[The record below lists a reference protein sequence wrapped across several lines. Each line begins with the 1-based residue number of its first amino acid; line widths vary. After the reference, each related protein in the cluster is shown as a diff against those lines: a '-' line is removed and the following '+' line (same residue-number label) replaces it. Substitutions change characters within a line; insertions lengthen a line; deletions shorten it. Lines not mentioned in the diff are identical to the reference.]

1 MSSSQTLV
9 AQDAPTI
16 SNRKTSI
23 ALWIVQAILA
33 LLLSIAGVTKSFQPI
48 KVAAQTINW
57 VNDVPP
63 ALVRFIGVSELF
75 AAIGL
80 ILPAATRIQPRL
92 TIFAATGIALI
103 MMFAMIF
110 HITRNEFF
118 ALPINAAFLTL
129 SVFVAYGR
137 LKWAPIVSRK

>member
-1 MSSSQTLV
+1 MSHTQTLA
-9 AQDAPTI
+9 AQDTTAKI
-16 SNRKTSI
+16 NKTNI
-23 ALWIVQAILA
+23 ALWIVQAVLA
-33 LLLSIAGVTKSFQPI
+33 LLFLMAGFQKAFRPLDL
-48 KVAAQTINW
+48 VAQTINW
-57 VNDVPP
+57 VADVPP
-63 ALVRFIGVSELF
+63 ALVRFIGISELL